1 MGRRGKKEKKLAQ
14 MRENCG
20 CSNERGKLRC
30 YGMRLE
36 MGGRISSLWIF
47 VWVCVCFY
55 RRTVEFIRFLKM
67 VLMKANTSL
76 TSENQLAAG
85 TAAML

>member
-1 MGRRGKKEKKLAQ
+1 MLLSKKGEEGKKEKKLAQ

-36 MGGRISSLWIF
+36 MGGRISSLWVF
-47 VWVCVCFY
+47 VWVCVF
-55 RRTVEFIRFLKM
+55 TEEQWNLLDF
-67 VLMKANTSL
+67 
-76 TSENQLAAG
+76 
-85 TAAML
+85 